1 MTSPTLA
8 WTGCGANLKSL
19 IVTFTVAVE
28 PVGAVAQAAPA
39 APPDAAAGD
48 PAAGDPAAGDPAAGT
63 GAGEL
68 DAGVDAVP
76 EHAASVRTATSVGN
90 RVRRRMRS
98 SIGGDRRSWDCR
110 SGGQMLHRTRA
121 RG

>member
-28 PVGAVAQAAPA
+28 PAGAVAQAAPPA
-39 APPDAAAGD
+39 APPDAPAGD
-48 PAAGDPAAGDPAAGT
+48 PAAGDPAAGDPAGGT
-63 GAGEL
+63 DAGEV

-90 RVRRRMRS
+90 RVRRRMRV
-98 SIGGDRRSWDCR
+98 
-110 SGGQMLHRTRA
+110 LHR
-121 RG
+121 RGPAKLG